1 MALPWNNKTGGN
13 QRKIK
18 SGMARP
24 PEPPPIIYLR
34 PRTHPRRR
42 IFSAQ
47 QSIFWSV
54 ISEADDAR
62 TVLTTSSSTPFA
74 IFI

>member
-34 PRTHPRRR
+34 PAR
-42 IFSAQ
+42 IRAAASFQHSKAY
-47 QSIFWSV
+47 SGALSRKRMML
-54 ISEADDAR
+54 E
-62 TVLTTSSSTPFA
+62 PC
-74 IFI
+74 